1 MSNIEKAK
9 SQISEVSNEITRIFK
24 KDYSDTDKRSLFT
37 NYVNDLPDNEIKQ
50 VAQSFDILNDSVDKF
65 ANDSLVKAYQN
76 TLNVTHGFSGVKGV
90 LDAFNASGSDNTTI
104 AKAVGQSNQKLGA
117 YLTKVADQGSEAKAS
132 ITGYGLSLVKMTA
145 KTAVAKAATMTLNTV
160 LMAGVAF
167 LASTGIKKINDW
179 IHAEENAKKKTAE
192 LAEKAVENI
201 NEYTQEKQALDDL
214 FSKYTDIVT
223 SVDKTIDKK
232 SELTEIQK
240 ELTES
245 LGLEANA
252 LDLVSQKYSDVL
264 EKKLEHDKQA
274 AEKVVKDN
282 ELIFNTAESINDFN
296 YDEWQKEYEKAINNR
311 MVYDE
316 RGNSSSSQEA
326 INTLQ
331 ETYRKNS
338 SVAVAS
344 GIGTWSENDLK
355 NAKEIAETLSSIH
368 LDIEDDNRIRIS
380 GNLEEQLSFWKQFNT
395 LYRNTEDYDAERS
408 QNVQN
413 KIDRLNELTEVY
425 NKVTEAKKIL
435 GVAGLSDT
443 QKGKLNEVES
453 LFKKL
458 ENSNSSKEATEIS
471 HRIDEIKKSLYSG
484 TDEGSELEKGL
495 DLFFESLENNL
506 EKTNTLLSEAGNQ
519 YSKTLEDFKSEQFE
533 EVSQGIEKF
542 NSALSKLSENQ
553 ALSGDEMLALVE
565 LNGDLAG
572 AFTKTADGF
581 IIDSDK
587 LLSAREAYT
596 KKILELIKTE
606 IEANIAYASSQES
619 VLRTQKEKLEQLLG
633 ERTKVAKKMGLSRSQ
648 SDSEALYKVFQEY
661 SKDIQEIESSMNTTE
676 SEIFTANENTKT
688 WSTYLE
694 VVNALSSGIDDN
706 SKNISDEAKT
716 ADEYYED
723 QVYQIDKTIR
733 KIQLEI
739 DKQEKVLKTLE
750 KQKEE
755 LEKIISNYETAAST
769 AQSFIDMQK
778 ESVEK
783 ERELVSDS
791 FDKRIEQLENQKKA
805 LESQND
811 NISKQINLQEKLN
824 NLNKAKSQ
832 MVATYREDGGW
843 TIGQNASAVNKAQ
856 NEYDE
861 AVRQNNIDN
870 IQGQI
875 DTLTTEKDNKL
886 SQYDKDIEKW
896 DEYKQKWSDAV
907 GSYKLKQ
914 NELIASQMLGSNWKA
929 SILAR
934 DTGIINNF
942 ESNYNGYQTR
952 LHDDVE
958 KEIEAVNNSIQSKQ
972 NEISSWELTKTHL
985 NEWVEAIKK
994 GDNQRLS
1001 DLSYFISEE
1010 QRLKNDHL
1018 KFLETFNSEYKRL
1031 SDLSEINGQEPTYYA
1046 VKDSNGNTVDK
1057 FTNRTDAELLKN
1069 QLHQADL
1076 TKAIKGKQYT
1086 TEELRKI
1093 VDSMKNDYTVQSYS
1107 TGGVIDYTGMANV
1120 HGSSSS
1126 PEVIF
1131 NSADAKKLFN
1141 VIHNSDNFL
1150 SSFTQS
1156 LSDRLYRDTIDQFHN
1171 VVNQNNN
1178 STHYS
1183 PTFII
1188 QKVVANDPIDFT
1200 RQMDRYINQSNLERM
1215 IGH

>member
-1 MSNIEKAK
+1 MDNSYNSNIANFDQQIAEEQEKLK
-9 SQISEVSNEITRIFK
+9 KYNSDIINVLKEVPKSTDEYYDLSSSQKSFVDDFINSFKMDFSLSEDDQHKLVDDFIDDIEGLISQIQTDAHLRIGINYVYDLNDNMTAEEYQK
-24 KDYSDTDKRSLFT
+24 QIEKILSALKRSKYFEGK
-37 NYVNDLPDNEIKQ
+37 NDNEILLE
-50 VAQSFDILNDSVDKF
+50 I
-65 ANDSLVKAYQN
+65 
-76 TLNVTHGFSGVKGV
+76 
-90 LDAFNASGSDNTTI
+90 
-104 AKAVGQSNQKLGA
+104 
-117 YLTKVADQGSEAKAS
+117 
-132 ITGYGLSLVKMTA
+132 GL
-145 KTAVAKAATMTLNTV
+145 
-160 LMAGVAF
+160 
-167 LASTGIKKINDW
+167 GIKSEGSNEVQTEVEQQINN
-179 IHAEENAKKKTAE
+179 IKERAKKVWGKEISLDNVNVKYIKE
-192 LAEKAVENI
+192 LADLDFNNFDSFADAMQDIKSVVEDSASFETLKENF
-201 NEYTQEKQALDDL
+201 ETLKDD
-214 FSKYTDIVT
+214 KYT
-223 SVDKTIDKK
+223 
-232 SELTEIQK
+232 
-240 ELTES
+240 
-245 LGLEANA
+245 
-252 LDLVSQKYSDVL
+252 
-264 EKKLEHDKQA
+264 
-274 AEKVVKDN
+274 
-282 ELIFNTAESINDFN
+282 
-296 YDEWQKEYEKAINNR
+296 
-311 MVYDE
+311 
-316 RGNSSSSQEA
+316 
-326 INTLQ
+326 
-331 ETYRKNS
+331 
-338 SVAVAS
+338 
-344 GIGTWSENDLK
+344 
-355 NAKEIAETLSSIH
+355 
-368 LDIEDDNRIRIS
+368 
-380 GNLEEQLSFWKQFNT
+380 
-395 LYRNTEDYDAERS
+395 
-408 QNVQN
+408 
-413 KIDRLNELTEVY
+413 
-425 NKVTEAKKIL
+425 
-435 GVAGLSDT
+435 
-443 QKGKLNEVES
+443 
-453 LFKKL
+453 
-458 ENSNSSKEATEIS
+458 
-471 HRIDEIKKSLYSG
+471 
-484 TDEGSELEKGL
+484 
-495 DLFFESLENNL
+495 
-506 EKTNTLLSEAGNQ
+506 
-519 YSKTLEDFKSEQFE
+519 

-542 NSALSKLSENQ
+542 NSALKKLSDDE
-553 ALSGDEMLALVE
+553 ALSGDEMLELVE

-587 LLSAREAYT
+587 LLAARKDYTEITLKYIEA
-596 KKILELIKTE
+596 E
-606 IEANIAYASSQES
+606 IEANRLLAESQEENLQS
-619 VLRTQKEKLEQLLG
+619 QKERLTKLKDKRADLISALESAGRNHLDTDEIVKKIITVNQQIDSTEGKIETCNESIGETNNQMKIEQSIHDAINGKL
-633 ERTKVAKKMGLSRSQ
+633 
-648 SDSEALYKVFQEY
+648 DEA
-661 SKDIQEIESSMNTTE
+661 
-676 SEIFTANENTKT
+676 
-688 WSTYLE
+688 
-694 VVNALSSGIDDN
+694 NALLN
-706 SKNISDEAKT
+706 KKNGSAEA

-739 DKQEKVLKTLE
+739 DKQEKVLETLE

-755 LEKIISNYETAAST
+755 LEEIISNYETAAST

-783 ERELVSDS
+783 EKELVSDS

-875 DTLTTEKDNKL
+875 DTLNTEKDNKL

-914 NELIASQMLGSNWKA
+914 NELVASQMLGSNWKA

-985 NEWVEAIKK
+985 EEWVKAIKK

-1010 QRLKNDHL
+1010 QRLKNGHL
-1018 KFLETFNSEYKRL
+1018 AFLENFNSEYERL